1 MTMQEV
7 LHIYSD
13 SGREL
18 VERDLAA
25 AGPSLLV
32 GERAKDDLVLVETA
46 AADTNV
52 LAALVRNEDGWLLAT
67 ADEERPIVAGSQKSS
82 DAQLSAGLPC
92 RIGGYVFRIERDTAE
107 TGDVLLWRVSGEGS
121 AVAVDPILGGRNV
134 VATCRGH
141 NRPEV
146 NPAVVDRLVFEFF
159 PTDDALEVSTS
170 RNAADQLTVPRNHL
184 FSVGNVEAMMMTA
197 ADAGRAVKSGNPFA
211 WPSRGLR
218 FRLGA
223 AGVCVAL
230 VALIAF
236 GYHRDAARY
245 RRLSSQPH
253 GATEVAA
260 PAENAH
266 VAVRDEVVSYDI
278 SFYRQMPLVLTAR
291 PNPVTA
297 DLIQRGRQ
305 LTNEVG
311 MAEKIA
317 FLESVTAIQRAVQ
330 SARWDDLR
338 TALEAADEKMF
349 GECDA
354 DRFLADARMLSSIV
368 TEDLPR
374 QLAEGSVLG
383 KRKEFEQSRRNV
395 GSLMKKLDGNVF
407 MTSKL
412 LVQQRNTGLGY
423 FSSLAAYIDARDRVV
438 EDLAGNP
445 PVLEADDLRRLNDA
459 YADILTELPLDE
471 PTLGEMA
478 KREAVLI
485 RSIAYRGEGF
495 VAMHAKADET
505 DAVTVLLEPL
515 AALAERSGVE
525 MKVVESWRTRAKA
538 SRRMLNAKCRRLLAS
553 YRLQLTRDR
562 AGAERTL
569 SDILRMSEPA
579 SSYHLWAERER
590 RRLAAGAESAAHE
603 AETERD
609 KKPEAAK

>member
-7 LHIYSD
+7 LHIYGE

-52 LAALVRNEDGWLLAT
+52 IAALVRNEDGWLLAT
-67 ADEERPIVAGSQKSS
+67 ADEGRPVVAGTQKSS
-82 DAQLSAGLPC
+82 DVQLSAGLPC

-107 TGDVLLWRVSGEGS
+107 TGDVLVWRVSGEGS

-134 VATCRGH
+134 VATCRGRS
-141 NRPEV
+141 RPEV

-170 RNAADQLTVPRNHL
+170 RKSADQLTVPRNHL

-197 ADAGRAVKSGNPFA
+197 PDAGRAVKSGNPFA

-218 FRLGA
+218 LRLGA
-223 AGVCVAL
+223 AAVCVAL

-245 RRLSSQPH
+245 RRLGALPH

-260 PAENAH
+260 PAEGAH
-266 VAVRDEVVSYDI
+266 AAVRDEVVSYDI
-278 SFYRQMPLVLTAR
+278 SFYRLMPLVLTAR

-297 DLIQRGRQ
+297 DLIQRGRL

-311 MAEKIA
+311 VVEKVA
-317 FLESVTAIQRAVQ
+317 FLETVTAIQRAVQ
-330 SARWDDLR
+330 GARWDDLR
-338 TALEAADEKMF
+338 KTLAAADGKMF

-354 DRFLADARMLSSIV
+354 DRFLADARTPSSVV

-374 QLAEGSVLG
+374 QLADGSAYG
-383 KRKEFEQSRRNV
+383 NRKAFEQSRRNV
-395 GSLMKKLDGNVF
+395 GDLMAKLDGNVF
-407 MTSKL
+407 LTSKL
-412 LVQQRNTGLGY
+412 LAQERNAVFGY
-423 FSSLAAYIDARDRVV
+423 FDSLAAYIDARDRVV
-438 EDLAGNP
+438 ERLAGNP
-445 PVLEADDLRRLNDA
+445 PALTADDLRRLNDA
-459 YADILTELPLDE
+459 YADIQNELPLDE
-471 PTLGEMA
+471 PALGEMA
-478 KREAVLI
+478 KREAVQI
-485 RSIAYRGEGF
+485 RMIAFRCEEF
-495 VAMHAKADET
+495 VVAHAKGDEA

-525 MKVVESWRTRAKA
+525 MQVVDDWRVRARA
-538 SRRMLNAKCRRLLAS
+538 SRRKLNAKCRQLLAS
-553 YRLQLTRDR
+553 YRLQLARDR

-569 SDILRMSEPA
+569 ADILRMSEPT

-590 RRLAAGAESAAHE
+590 RRLAAGAGGA
-603 AETERD
+603 AETERG
-609 KKPEAAK
+609 KEPEATK

>member
-1 MTMQEV
+1 MTMQEI

-32 GERAKDDLVLVETA
+32 GERAKDDLVLVDTA

-67 ADEERPIVAGSQKSS
+67 ADEERPVVAGSQKSS

-107 TGDVLLWRVSGEGS
+107 TGDVLVWRVSGEGS

-134 VATCRGH
+134 VATCRGRS
-141 NRPEV
+141 RPEV
-146 NPAVVDRLVFEFF
+146 NPAVVDRPIFEFF

-218 FRLGA
+218 LRLGA

-245 RRLSSQPH
+245 RHLCSLPH

-260 PAENAH
+260 PAQGAH
-266 VAVRDEVVSYDI
+266 AAVRDEVVSYDI
-278 SFYRQMPLVLTAR
+278 SFYRLMPLVLTAR
-291 PNPVTA
+291 PNPVTT
-297 DLIQRGRQ
+297 DLIQRGRL

-311 MAEKIA
+311 VVGKVA
-317 FLESVTAIQRAVQ
+317 FLETVTAIQRAVQ
-330 SARWDDLR
+330 GARWDDLR
-338 TALEAADEKMF
+338 TTLAAADGKMF

-354 DRFLADARMLSSIV
+354 DRFLADARTLSAIV
-368 TEDLPR
+368 SEDLPR
-374 QLAEGSVLG
+374 QLADGSVYG
-383 KRKEFEQSRRNV
+383 QRKAFEQSRLNV
-395 GSLMKKLDGNVF
+395 GSLMAKLDGNVF

-412 LVQQRNTGLGY
+412 LLQERNTVLGY
-423 FSSLAAYIDARDRVV
+423 FSSLATYIDARDRVI
-438 EDLAGNP
+438 ESLAGNP
-445 PVLEADDLRRLNDA
+445 PALTADDLRRLSDA
-459 YADILTELPLDE
+459 YADVLTELPLDE
-471 PTLGEMA
+471 PAFGRMA

-485 RSIAYRGEGF
+485 RSIAYRGEEF
-495 VAMHAKADET
+495 VTVHAKAGEADV
-505 DAVTVLLEPL
+505 VTVLLEPL

-525 MKVVESWRTRAKA
+525 MKVVEGWRVRAKA

-553 YRLQLTRDR
+553 YRLQLARDR

-569 SDILRMSEPA
+569 ADILRMSEA
-579 SSYHLWAERER
+579 TSSYRVWAERER
-590 RRLAAGAESAAHE
+590 RRLAAGAGGA
-603 AETERD
+603 AETERG
-609 KKPEAAK
+609 KESEAAK

>member
-1 MTMQEV
+1 MTMQEI

-32 GERAKDDLVLVETA
+32 GERAKDDLVLVDTA

-67 ADEERPIVAGSQKSS
+67 ADEERPVVAGSQKSS

-107 TGDVLLWRVSGEGS
+107 TGDVLVWRVSGEGS

-134 VATCRGH
+134 VATCRGRS
-141 NRPEV
+141 RPEV
-146 NPAVVDRLVFEFF
+146 NPAVVDRPIFEFF

-218 FRLGA
+218 LRLGA
-223 AGVCVAL
+223 AALCVAL

-245 RRLSSQPH
+245 RHLCSLPH

-260 PAENAH
+260 PAAGAH
-266 VAVRDEVVSYDI
+266 SPVRDEVVSYDI

-311 MAEKIA
+311 VAEKVA
-317 FLESVTAIQRAVQ
+317 FLETVTAIQRAVQ
-330 SARWDDLR
+330 GARWDDLR
-338 TALEAADEKMF
+338 TALSSADEKMF

-354 DRFLADARMLSSIV
+354 DRFLADARTFSAIV

-374 QLAEGSVLG
+374 QLADGSVYG
-383 KRKEFEQSRRNV
+383 KRKSFEQSRRNV
-395 GSLMKKLDGNVF
+395 GSLLAKLDGNVF
-407 MTSKL
+407 LTTKL
-412 LVQQRNTGLGY
+412 LAQQRNAVLGY

-438 EDLAGNP
+438 ESLAGNP
-445 PVLEADDLRRLNDA
+445 PTLTADDLRRLSDA
-459 YADILTELPLDE
+459 YADILNELPLDE
-471 PTLGEMA
+471 PTLGGMA

-485 RSIAYRGEGF
+485 RSIAYRGEEF
-495 VAMHAKADET
+495 VAAHAKTDEA

-515 AALAERSGVE
+515 ANLAERSGVE
-525 MKVVESWRTRAKA
+525 TKVAESWRTRAKA
-538 SRRMLNAKCRRLLAS
+538 SRRRLNARCRQLLTS

-562 AGAERTL
+562 AEAERAL
-569 SDILRMSEPA
+569 ADILRMSEPA
-579 SSYHLWAERER
+579 SSYHRWAERER
-590 RRLAAGAESAAHE
+590 QRLTADGGA

-609 KKPEAAK
+609 KKPEGAK